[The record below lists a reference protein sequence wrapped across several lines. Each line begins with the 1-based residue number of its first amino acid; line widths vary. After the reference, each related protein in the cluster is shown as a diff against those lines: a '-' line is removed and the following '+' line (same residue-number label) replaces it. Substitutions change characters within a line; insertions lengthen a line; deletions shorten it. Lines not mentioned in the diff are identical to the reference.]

1 MQFQADERQLYVD
14 ANAKQAK
21 VDQWVAERSD
31 LYHSSTNRNNILME
45 RKKEADQ
52 MKDIEL
58 LQMLLQDKD
67 SSSKMFQ
74 MKACFFSQ
82 LNACGGVSETSFQKL
97 KNLKN
102 NVTQAPSEYTDAF
115 EKLRDAAVKSK
126 ITTVI
131 SCAEDDFDYKVS
143 NLSRDFK
150 KYEESFD
157 TEL

>member
-1 MQFQADERQLYVD
+1 MQFQADERQLSVD

-67 SSSKMFQ
+67 SSSKMLQ

-82 LNACGGVSETSFQKL
+82 LNACGGVSETSFEKL
-97 KNLKN
+97 KKLKN

-131 SCAEDDFDYKVS
+131 SCAEDDFDYRIS